1 MVATPLRIRAEFT
14 KGDRARYVSH
24 LDLIRTWERAMRRA
38 GLPVA
43 MSQGFNP
50 HPKMAPASSLPVGQT
65 SRSEVIEVTLT
76 EPITA
81 DEFARRVNASMPEGL
96 RVTRAKEVSDEAAS
110 PASVVS
116 GAIYEARPVEDSARG
131 GGDAAGP
138 DADAVNGAIKSF
150 LGAGEVV
157 VTRKSDKGERR
168 VDLRPLVHE
177 LRYEGG
183 VMRMTLA
190 AGREGTARPTDLL
203 SALGFAPSDWTV
215 ERTGLY
221 RADGSDPTKWTAAWD
236 L

>member
-1 MVATPLRIRAEFT
+1 MRIRAEFT
-14 KGDRARYVSH
+14 KGDGARYVSH

-76 EPITA
+76 EPVDA
-81 DEFARRVNASMPEGL
+81 AEFARRVNAAMPEGL

-116 GAIYEARPVEDSARG
+116 GATYEARPGEGSAADG
-131 GGDAAGP
+131 G
-138 DADAVNGAIKSF
+138 ADTGSVAEAVRRF
-150 LGAGEVV
+150 LAAGEVV

-168 VDLRPLVHE
+168 VDLRPLVHG
-177 LRYEGG
+177 LRFEGG
-183 VMRMTLA
+183 VLWMTLA

-203 SALGFAPSDWTV
+203 TALGLDPADWTV

-221 RADGSDPTKWTAAWD
+221 RADGSDSAKWTAAWD

>member
-1 MVATPLRIRAEFT
+1 
-14 KGDRARYVSH
+14 
-24 LDLIRTWERAMRRA
+24 MRRA

-50 HPKMAPASSLPVGQT
+50 HPKMAPTSSLPVGQT

-76 EPITA
+76 EPVDPA
-81 DEFARRVNASMPEGL
+81 EFTRRVNAAMPGGL

-116 GAIYEARPVEDSARG
+116 GAMYEARPVEGSVEH
-131 GGDAAGP
+131 AG
-138 DADAVNGAIKSF
+138 ADPGSVAGAVRRF
-150 LGAGEVV
+150 LDAGEVV

-168 VDLRPLVHE
+168 VDLRPLVHD
-177 LRYEGG
+177 LSFEGG
-183 VMRMTLA
+183 VLRMTLA
-190 AGREGTARPTDLL
+190 AGREGTARPADLL
-203 SALGFAPSDWTV
+203 TALGFDPADWTV

-221 RADGSDPTKWTAAWD
+221 RADGPDPTKWTAAWD